1 MANIN
6 GLTAVLAGGYGS
18 NDLRHNGAGY
28 LEASGAFNELAIHNS
43 AVIQHITD
51 INQAAV
57 KNRLDK
63 IIGIVKMQH
72 ALFMGLRDFFWQHNA
87 LGQILRNLAGNQ
99 IALSCCHGGVFIGV
113 LLHNILIAIA
123 NQGKNRFVSSVG
135 LADQSTLVTIDDVS
149 LSQLKLALV
158 HQAMLYHILNILYQ
172 EAHAITLLHMLSN
185 FLDFL
190 LLNSIFRLY
199 GRVCLL
205 NSNNYFAAIKIYGCA
220 IALNDLHLSPS
231 FLQKSTQLIYSW

>member
-1 MANIN
+1 M
-6 GLTAVLAGGYGS
+6 AGGYGRD
-18 NDLRHNGAGY
+18 NLCHHGTCN
-28 LEASGAFNELAIHNS
+28 LKASGAFDKLAVHNS

-135 LADQSTLVTIDDVS
+135 LADQSTLVTVDDIG
-149 LSQLKLALV
+149 LSKLKFALI
-158 HQAMLYHILNILYQ
+158 HQAVLHHILNIFYQ
-172 EAHAITLLHMLSN
+172 EAHAITLLHMLGN
-185 FLDFL
+185 FLDFIL
-190 LLNSIFRLY
+190 LDSIFGIY
-199 GRVCLL
+199 GCICLL
-205 NSNNYFAAIKIYGCA
+205 NSDNYLATIKIYCGA
-220 IALNDLHLSPS
+220 IALNDLHLAPS
-231 FLQKSTQLIYSW
+231 FLKNFSITCQIFSKQLLPRG